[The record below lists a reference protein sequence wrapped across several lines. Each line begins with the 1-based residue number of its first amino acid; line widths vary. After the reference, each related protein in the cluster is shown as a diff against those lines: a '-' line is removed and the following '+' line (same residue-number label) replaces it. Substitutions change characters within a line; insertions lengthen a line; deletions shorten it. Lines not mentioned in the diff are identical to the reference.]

1 MNLQKKPLATIRT
14 ESLNSISCLKVV
26 QKNDSTLQ
34 QIKPP
39 AQAHEGSLVFA
50 QSIELFD
57 LAQSN
62 GAQNF
67 IITEKILND
76 VSKKIKPN
84 HGLWTTQNI
93 SEAMSQIFKLFDL
106 KTTINQGV
114 HPSAYIAKTAT
125 LGKSVTVEPFAVIG
139 ENCVIGD
146 NAIIGS
152 HSVIEN
158 EARIGANTVLSSH
171 VFVGFN
177 CEVGNNCIIGPQT
190 VFGSDGFG
198 FFTDKTGTHHKIS
211 QIGRVVI
218 EDNCEFGSYCV
229 VDRAALTDTRIKK
242 GSKFDNIIHIAHNCE
257 IGENALITAGF
268 IVAGSTKIGKNLMTA
283 GGVHVNGHVQIPDN
297 VILTARTAVTST
309 IEKSGVYG
317 GFPETDHKSN
327 LKIMSTL
334 GKLPEMRKQILKI
347 LKHLGLNEE

>member
-1 MNLQKKPLATIRT
+1 MNLQKKPQIAIKT
-14 ESLNSISCLKVV
+14 ESLNGISCLKTI
-26 QKNDSTLQ
+26 QKNNSLLYE
-34 QIKPP
+34 ILPP
-39 AQAHEGSLVFA
+39 AEAKESSLVFA

-57 LAQSN
+57 QAIAN

-67 IITEKILND
+67 IITDKILSD
-76 VSKKIKPN
+76 VSKKIKPQ

-93 SEAMSQIFKLFDL
+93 SESMSQVFKLFNL
-106 KTTINQGV
+106 KTFINKGV
-114 HPSAYIAKTAT
+114 HPSAYIAKTASI
-125 LGKSVTVEPFAVIG
+125 GQNVTVEPFAVIG
-139 ENCVIGD
+139 ENAIIGD
-146 NAIIGS
+146 NTIIGS

-158 EARIGANTVLSSH
+158 EARIGTNTVLSSH

-177 CEVGNNCIIGPQT
+177 CEVGNNCVVGPQT

-198 FFTDKTGTHHKIS
+198 FFTDKTGTHHKIT
-211 QIGRVVI
+211 QIGRVVV

-257 IGENALITAGF
+257 IGDNALITAGF

>member
-1 MNLQKKPLATIRT
+1 MNLQKKPQIAIKT
-14 ESLNSISCLKVV
+14 ESLNGISCLNTI
-26 QKNDSTLQ
+26 QKNNSILN
-34 QIKPP
+34 QILPP
-39 AQAHEGSLVFA
+39 ANATESSLVFA
-50 QSIELFD
+50 QSVELFD
-57 LAQSN
+57 LALKN

-67 IITEKILND
+67 IITEKILSD

-93 SEAMSQIFKLFDL
+93 SEAMSHIFKIFNL
-106 KTTINQGV
+106 KTSINQGV
-114 HPSAYIAKTAT
+114 HPSAYVAKTAT
-125 LGKSVTVEPFAVIG
+125 LGKNVTVEPFAVIG
-139 ENCVIGD
+139 ENCQIGD
-146 NAIIGS
+146 NTIIGS

-158 EARIGANTVLSSH
+158 EARIGANTFLSSH

-177 CEVGNNCIIGPQT
+177 CEVGNNCIVGPQT

-283 GGVHVNGHVQIPDN
+283 GGVHVNGHVQISDN

-309 IEKSGVYG
+309 IDQPGLYG
-317 GFPETDHKSN
+317 GFPATDHKSN